1 MNLYQQPAKQQ
12 TQGLALAIQVFQLAV
27 LMVGVAGVFVT
38 LGRKDAILDRQDR
51 DITELRAIASD
62 LVKSQVLGAAN
73 DSKHAESLQ
82 AVAVR
87 LDRLEARR

>member
-1 MNLYQQPAKQQ
+1 MINGNDSAKPN
-12 TQGLALAIQVFQLAV
+12 QGLALAIQVFQLAV
-27 LMVGVAGVFVT
+27 LMIGVAGVFVT

-73 DSKHAESLQ
+73 DSKHGEALQ

>member
-1 MNLYQQPAKQQ
+1 MSLYQQPTKQQ
-12 TQGLALAIQVFQLAV
+12 THGLALAIQVFQLAV
-27 LMVGVAGVFVT
+27 LMIGVAGVFVT

-73 DSKHAESLQ
+73 DSKHGESLQ

>member
-1 MNLYQQPAKQQ
+1 MSTEQESAKPN
-12 TQGLALAIQVFQLAV
+12 QGLALAIQVFQLAV
-27 LMVGVAGVFVT
+27 LMIGVAGVFVT

-73 DSKHAESLQ
+73 DSKHGEALQ

>member
-1 MNLYQQPAKQQ
+1 MTPMQPRQHPQ
-12 TQGLALAIQVFQLAV
+12 LSFAISVLQLFV
-27 LMVGVAGVFVT
+27 LVVGVAGVFVT

-51 DITELRAIASD
+51 DISELRSIAQD
-62 LVKSQVLGAAN
+62 LVKAQVLGAAT
-73 DSKHAESLQ
+73 DQKHGEALQ

>member
-1 MNLYQQPAKQQ
+1 MSTEQELAKPN
-12 TQGLALAIQVFQLAV
+12 QGLALAIQVFQLAV
-27 LMVGVAGVFVT
+27 LMIGVAGVFVT

-73 DSKHAESLQ
+73 DSKHGEALQ